1 MTQSEVSARLEQ
13 EGWRQH
19 KPRGFTGLVGPLWSR
34 ADPELLSFGL
44 VTDERHL
51 NPAGIVHGGLLTTLL
66 DQVLSTAAW
75 QVTGQLPCV
84 TIQLDAQFVSPVKAG
99 VFLAAHAEVVKR
111 TREIV
116 FVRGELSISDALV
129 MTGSAVLKVL
139 HSADG
144 K

>member
-1 MTQSEVSARLEQ
+1 
-13 EGWRQH
+13 
-19 KPRGFTGLVGPLWSR
+19 
-34 ADPELLSFGL
+34 
-44 VTDERHL
+44 
-51 NPAGIVHGGLLTTLL
+51 
-66 DQVLSTAAW
+66 
-75 QVTGQLPCV
+75 
-84 TIQLDAQFVSPVKAG
+84 VKAG